1 AAYLLRYGKQ
11 SRVDEHFRDVGEI
24 RWLLFWPDRPF
35 WPDSAEAGEALLAA
49 CLAQLERWG
58 VSRQVADGAL
68 PAPFVYGIP
77 PQWAHGRAALAR
89 SGFRHEGRVEIV
101 FLADVTNIA
110 QPAPAPI
117 DGVTL
122 RRTLGINGTRF
133 SAVLDGEAI
142 AYIEVET
149 LERNERQPRGGG
161 WA

>member
-1 AAYLLRYGKQ
+1 
-11 SRVDEHFRDVGEI
+11 
-24 RWLLFWPDRPF
+24 
-35 WPDSAEAGEALLAA
+35 
-49 CLAQLERWG
+49 
-58 VSRQVADGAL
+58 
-68 PAPFVYGIP
+68 
-77 PQWAHGRAALAR
+77 
-89 SGFRHEGRVEIV
+89 
-101 FLADVTNIA
+101 VTNIA

-161 WA
+161 WADIGNLQVDAAYRRQGVATWLLAHAVEWLRLAHVDRLVGYTWPEEEAGVSFLERAGFRELTRTERGWTREPE